1 QKTSDPHR
9 VNITYAISENQM
21 VRVGEVHY
29 LGEKQTR
36 LPLIAQTTQIPPES
50 PMRRAQLLEAES
62 RLYDLNVFDWAS
74 VGPRKPI
81 TNQAEEMALVKMH
94 EAKRNEITYG
104 CGFEVSHRGGNIPTG
119 SVALPGGGASIGLN
133 GKQIAPSQATYASPR
148 GVIEF
153 TRRNMR
159 GLAETAA
166 ASVLLSRLDQKA
178 LATYTQPHF
187 FKSQW
192 QSLTSVSLERT
203 SQNPLFT
210 ASLGDASFQV
220 ERVISRKS
228 NTRVQLRYDFN
239 RTGLSHILVPD
250 LVLARDRS
258 VNLSTVS
265 GTLIRDTRDKP
276 LD

>member
-1 QKTSDPHR
+1 S
-9 VNITYAISENQM
+9 AIGRG
-21 VRVGEVHY
+21 V
-29 LGEKQTR
+29 
-36 LPLIAQTTQIPPES
+36 
-50 PMRRAQLLEAES
+50 S
-62 RLYDLNVFDWAS
+62 R
-74 VGPRKPI
+74 
-81 TNQAEEMALVKMH
+81 
-94 EAKRNEITYG
+94 
-104 CGFEVSHRGGNIPTG
+104 RGGNIPTG
-119 SVALPGGGASIGLN
+119 SVALAGGGASMGLN

-153 TRRNMR
+153 TRRNVR

-178 LATYTQPHF
+178 LTTYTQPHF

-265 GTLIRDTRDKP
+265 GTLIRDTRHRP
-276 LD
+276 LDAHHGAV